1 MGSVSMQSV
10 SSSHGERLSAFVDGE
25 FANEFAKDADT
36 QAHLNA
42 IFSGL
47 DDEDRKV
54 WSAYH
59 LIGDALRSDDLAMS
73 PAASQSFM
81 AGFAA
86 RFEAEPHVLAPVA
99 VAADTAASTHN
110 GRVARILS
118 LRRRVVPS
126 LAVAA
131 AAATLT
137 WIVVPQMRGV
147 GMAGGSQIAALQPAG
162 DNVQRVAMNTVP
174 VQTAAAVQDGNIIRD
189 ARLDAYLEAHQ
200 QFAQQPVMSD
210 SMPLIR
216 SAALTTQGQ

>member
-10 SSSHGERLSAFVDGE
+10 PGSRGERLSAFVDGE
-25 FANEFAKDADT
+25 LTAGERPDG
-36 QAHLNA
+36 
-42 IFSGL
+42 IFSDL
-47 DDEDRKV
+47 DQEGRAS

-59 LIGDALRSDDLAMS
+59 LIGDVLRSDDLALS
-73 PAASQSFM
+73 AAASQSFM

-86 RFEAEPHVLAPVA
+86 RFEAEPHVLAP
-99 VAADTAASTHN
+99 AALPVTRPAAGGAT
-110 GRVARILS
+110 GGVARILA
-118 LRRRVVPS
+118 LRHRIVPT

-137 WIVVPQMRGV
+137 WIVVPQMHGAGNV
-147 GMAGGSQIAALQPAG
+147 GGTQVASVSSSG
-162 DNVQRVAMNTVP
+162 DGVQRVAMNAVP
-174 VQTAAAVQDGNIIRD
+174 AQAAAVQDGNIIRD

-216 SAALTTQGQ
+216 AATLTTSRQ

>member
-10 SSSHGERLSAFVDGE
+10 SSSRGERLSAFVDGE
-25 FANEFAKDADT
+25 
-36 QAHLNA
+36 LNA
-42 IFSGL
+42 AGHSNGVFAEL
-47 DDEDRKV
+47 DQADRAV

-59 LIGDALRSDDLAMS
+59 LIGDVLRSDDLAVS
-73 PAASQSFM
+73 PAASRSFM

-86 RFEAEPHVLAPVA
+86 RFEAEPHVLAP
-99 VAADTAASTHN
+99 AALPT
-110 GRVARILS
+110 GRAGGAGGVRRILA
-118 LRRRVVPS
+118 LRHRFVPT

-137 WIVVPQMRGV
+137 WIVAPQMHG
-147 GMAGGSQIAALQPAG
+147 AGIPGGAQVASVSSQQG
-162 DNVQRVAMNTVP
+162 DGVQRVAMN
-174 VQTAAAVQDGNIIRD
+174 AAPAQAIAGQDGNFIRD

-216 SAALTTQGQ
+216 SAALTTQHQ

>member
-10 SSSHGERLSAFVDGE
+10 SSSRGEQLSAFVDGE
-25 FANEFAKDADT
+25 MAGDE
-36 QAHLNA
+36 QHLNA

-47 DDEDRKV
+47 VQESRTA
-54 WSAYH
+54 WSSYH
-59 LIGDALRSDDLAMS
+59 LIGDVLRSDDLAMS

-86 RFEAEPHVLAPVA
+86 RFEAEPHVLAP
-99 VAADTAASTHN
+99 AALPAASQSATHN
-110 GRVARILS
+110 GRVSRILA

-137 WIVVPQMRGV
+137 WIVMPQMRGA
-147 GMAGGSQIAALQPAG
+147 GMAGAPQIASTQSSG
-162 DNVQRVAMNTVP
+162 DHVQRVAMNAAP
-174 VQTAAAVQDGNIIRD
+174 VQTAAAQDGNIIRD
-189 ARLDAYLEAHQ
+189 ARLDEYLEAHQ
-200 QFAQQPVMSD
+200 QFAQQPVMTD
-210 SMPLIR
+210 SMPFIR

>member
-25 FANEFAKDADT
+25 FAAEVDT

-42 IFSGL
+42 IFSGFVE
-47 DDEDRKV
+47 EDRKA

-81 AGFAA
+81 ANFAA
-86 RFEAEPHVLAPVA
+86 RFEAEPHVLAPAA
-99 VAADTAASTHN
+99 VAADAPAATHN

-137 WIVVPQMRGV
+137 WVVVPQMRGV
-147 GMAGGSQIAALQPAG
+147 GMAGGSQIAAMQPAG
-162 DNVQRVAMNTVP
+162 DNVQRVAMNAVP
-174 VQTAAAVQDGNIIRD
+174 VQTAAVQDGGNIIRD

>member
-10 SSSHGERLSAFVDGE
+10 SSSRGEQLSAFVDGE
-25 FANEFAKDADT
+25 MAGDE
-36 QAHLNA
+36 QHLNA
-42 IFSGL
+42 ILSGL
-47 DDEDRKV
+47 DQEGREV
-54 WSAYH
+54 WSSYH
-59 LIGDALRSDDLAMS
+59 LIGDVLRSDDLAMR

-86 RFEAEPHVLAPVA
+86 RFEAEPHVLAP
-99 VAADTAASTHN
+99 AALPASEQSAAHN
-110 GRVARILS
+110 GRVSRILA

-137 WIVVPQMRGV
+137 WIVMPQMRGV
-147 GMAGGSQIAALQPAG
+147 GMAGAPQIAAVQSAG
-162 DNVQRVAMNTVP
+162 DHVQRVAMNTVP
-174 VQTAAAVQDGNIIRD
+174 VQTAAAMQDGNIIRD
-189 ARLDAYLEAHQ
+189 ARLDEYLEAHQ

-210 SMPLIR
+210 SMPFIR

>member
-10 SSSHGERLSAFVDGE
+10 SSSRGEQLSAFVDGE
-25 FANEFAKDADT
+25 MAGDE
-36 QAHLNA
+36 QHLNA

-47 DDEDRKV
+47 DQEGRGA
-54 WSAYH
+54 WSSYH
-59 LIGDALRSDDLAMS
+59 LIGDVLRSDDLAMS

-86 RFEAEPHVLAPVA
+86 RFEAEPHVLAP
-99 VAADTAASTHN
+99 AALPASGQSATHN
-110 GRVARILS
+110 GRVSRILA

-137 WIVVPQMRGV
+137 WIVMPQMRGV
-147 GMAGGSQIAALQPAG
+147 GMAGAPQIASVQSAG
-162 DNVQRVAMNTVP
+162 DHVQRVAMNTVP
-174 VQTAAAVQDGNIIRD
+174 AQTAAAMQDGNIIRD
-189 ARLDAYLEAHQ
+189 ARLDEYLEAHQ

-210 SMPLIR
+210 SMPFIR

>member
-25 FANEFAKDADT
+25 FVAGTATEADA

-42 IFSGL
+42 IFSGF
-47 DDEDRKV
+47 DDEDRKA

-86 RFEAEPHVLAPVA
+86 RFEAEPHVLAPAA
-99 VAADTAASTHN
+99 VAAGIAASTHN

-118 LRRRVVPS
+118 LRHRVVPS
-126 LAVAA
+126 LAIAA

-162 DNVQRVAMNTVP
+162 DNVQRVAMNTLP
-174 VQTAAAVQDGNIIRD
+174 VQTAAVQDGNIIRD

>member
-10 SSSHGERLSAFVDGE
+10 PGSRGERLSAFVDGE
-25 FANEFAKDADT
+25 LTAGERPDG
-36 QAHLNA
+36 
-42 IFSGL
+42 IFSDFDQEG
-47 DDEDRKV
+47 RAR

-59 LIGDALRSDDLAMS
+59 LIGDVLRSDDLALS
-73 PAASQSFM
+73 AAASQSFM

-86 RFEAEPHVLAPVA
+86 RFEAEPHVLAP
-99 VAADTAASTHN
+99 AALPVTRPATGGATDGAKRGA
-110 GRVARILS
+110 ARILA
-118 LRRRVVPS
+118 LRHRIVPT

-137 WIVVPQMRGV
+137 WIVVPQMHGMGNV
-147 GMAGGSQIAALQPAG
+147 GGAQVASVSSSG
-162 DNVQRVAMNTVP
+162 DGVQRVAMNAVP
-174 VQTAAAVQDGNIIRD
+174 VQTAAVQDGNIIRD

-216 SAALTTQGQ
+216 AATLTTPRQ